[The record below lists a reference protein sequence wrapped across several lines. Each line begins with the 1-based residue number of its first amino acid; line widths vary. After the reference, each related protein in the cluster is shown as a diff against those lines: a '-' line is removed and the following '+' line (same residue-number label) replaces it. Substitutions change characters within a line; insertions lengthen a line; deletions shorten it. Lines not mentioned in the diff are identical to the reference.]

1 MISIGNRG
9 AAHPKCERM
18 AASPLIQTLADL
30 VRINSIN
37 SSYEGGPG
45 EREIATWVRRFF
57 EQRGIEVWEQEVFP
71 NRPNVIARLPGRNAS
86 RRVIL
91 EAHMDTVSVQ
101 GMSIDPFE
109 PRIADG
115 KLYGRGSCD
124 TKAGLAAML
133 HAVASLH
140 EEGIRPPC
148 EVWLAAVVDEEYSY
162 RGVVKLCEGL
172 TAHAALV
179 AEPTGLR
186 AVIASKGVL
195 RWRIMVRGKAAH
207 SGKPHLGVNA
217 INHMARVV
225 LALEEDHQSLAAR
238 KHPLLGPATCN
249 VGVIRG
255 GVQVN
260 FVPDECAIEIDRR
273 LLPGE
278 QVETVLVHYQ
288 GLLDALKREHPTL
301 DAVMEPPMLTDE
313 ALETQPDSAPAQLA
327 SSLLTKMGLDAQL
340 CGVPFGSDAS
350 KLSRQGILSLVFGPG
365 SIDQAHAAVEFVEVE
380 QVQRA
385 FEFYR
390 EFILRFE

>member
-1 MISIGNRG
+1 MS
-9 AAHPKCERM
+9 
-18 AASPLIQTLADL
+18 ASPVIQTLASL
-30 VRINSIN
+30 VSINSVN

-71 NRPNVIARLPGRNAS
+71 NRPNVIARLPGRDAS

-91 EAHMDTVSVQ
+91 EAHTDTVSVQ
-101 GMSIDPFE
+101 GMTIPPFV
-109 PRIADG
+109 PAITDG
-115 KLYGRGSCD
+115 KMFGRGSCD
-124 TKAGLAAML
+124 TKAGLAAMM

-140 EEGIRPPC
+140 EDGIQPPC
-148 EVWLAAVVDEEYSY
+148 EVWLAAVVDEEFSY

-172 TAHAALV
+172 TGHAALV

-195 RWRIMVRGKAAH
+195 RWRIAVRGKAAH

-217 INHMARVV
+217 INHMARVI
-225 LALEEDHQSLAAR
+225 LAIEEDHQRLAAQA
-238 KHPLLGPATCN
+238 HPLLGPATVN
-249 VGVIRG
+249 VGVIHG

-260 FVPDECAIEIDRR
+260 FVPDTCAIEIDRR

-278 QVETVLVHYQ
+278 TVEAVLAYYQ
-288 GLLDALKREHPTL
+288 ALLDALKSRHPTL
-301 DAVMEPPMLTDE
+301 DAFMEPPMLTDR
-313 ALETQPDSAPAQLA
+313 ALETAADSEPSQLA
-327 SSLLTKMGLDAQL
+327 STLLAEMGLDGTL

-350 KLSRQGILSLVFGPG
+350 KLSHQGIPSLVIGPG
-365 SIDQAHAAVEFVEVE
+365 SIDQAHGAVEFVELAQVE
-380 QVQRA
+380 RA

-390 EFILRFE
+390 NFILRFE